1 MAVIS
6 ISGTQGSGKSTL
18 LNALEAQGVSVD
30 HYKVSRA
37 VQKELGATALADLTQ
52 TSESI
57 RHFQELVFEK
67 KYAND
72 KSLKDHNRIILV
84 ERSFIDVAAYTLL
97 WMTSLLEYSP
107 YSEADGE
114 WLDDFLKRCAAAQF
128 EIYSGSAMI
137 PLMPGVKQ
145 EIDPNRAK
153 YEDADTI
160 YDLGMMF
167 IATSLGPT
175 FPICNIFE
183 LDINRRCETV
193 QQFMK
198 RFQSQ

>member
-1 MAVIS
+1 MSVIS

-18 LNALEAQGVSVD
+18 LHALEARGATVD

-37 VQKELGATALADLTQ
+37 VQKELGATALSDLTQ
-52 TSESI
+52 SSASI

-67 KYAND
+67 KYMND
-72 KSLKDHNRIILV
+72 RSLKEHDGIILV

-97 WMTSLLEYSP
+97 WMTSLLEHSP
-107 YSEADGE
+107 YSESDGA
-114 WLDDFLKRCAAAQF
+114 WLNDFIKRCSAAQF

-137 PLMPGVKQ
+137 PLMPGIKHEV
-145 EIDPNRAK
+145 DLNRAR

-160 YDLGMMF
+160 YDLAMMF

-183 LDINRRCETV
+183 LDIDRRCETIR
-193 QQFMK
+193 QFMK
-198 RFQSQ
+198 RF

>member
-1 MAVIS
+1 MAVVS

-18 LNALEAQGVSVD
+18 LNALEARGVSVD

-37 VQKELGATALADLTQ
+37 VQKELGAMALAELTQ
-52 TSESI
+52 TVESI
-57 RHFQELVFEK
+57 RIFQELVFEK
-67 KYAND
+67 KYEND
-72 KSLKDHNRIILV
+72 KKLKDHNGIILV

-97 WMTSLLEYSP
+97 WMTLLLEHSP
-107 YSEADGE
+107 YSEVDAA
-114 WLDDFLKRCAAAQF
+114 WLDDFINRCAAAQF
-128 EIYSGSAMI
+128 EIYSGSVMI
-137 PLMPGVKQ
+137 PLMPGIKQ
-145 EIDPNRAK
+145 EVDPNRAK

-167 IATSLGPT
+167 IATSLGSR